1 MEKIFQSTKESTL
14 EIQLISNENETLKFQ
29 DNVFFVTDL
38 YNLNINT
45 KAVTSKISEYISES
59 FMLDESTEIEKN
71 IHDIEEI
78 VLDKLSDL
86 SFEVTIK
93 NEIEIPDIVK
103 LFGIKINTEEY
114 VNILNR
120 LELLISI
127 LARFTEVKILIIAN
141 LKNILNNEQI
151 IEFYK
156 SNKEDVEFICLNYGV
171 KITDEEFEK
180 AKAFVLCFP
189 EYYCEEYEDIENE
202 YSECE
207 SCHSKEKTNSLF
219 YAQPKGYIKKH
230 ENDYGFAGLDGTGEL
245 LLLPKLVEKLKKSG
259 VDKKYFQPIISK
271 SKKILG
277 YTFITDNILPQ
288 KSYID
293 ENYKFENQCEK
304 CERINMTENE
314 NIFYFIPKRITEE
327 GIKNL
332 KDVNKTYE
340 FYDEY
345 REIIISKKV
354 AQIIKENVPYAKFYP
369 VILDNRN

>member
-1 MEKIFQSTKESTL
+1 MEV
-14 EIQLISNENETLKFQ
+14 
-29 DNVFFVTDL
+29 NV
-38 YNLNINT
+38 
-45 KAVTSKISEYISES
+45 
-59 FMLDESTEIEKN
+59 
-71 IHDIEEI
+71 EI
-78 VLDKLSDL
+78 VLSYNDEETDWK
-86 SFEVTIK
+86 VKK
-93 NEIEIPDIVK
+93 NISKFIYRLKKYRTGNRFSGEYTY
-103 LFGIKINTEEY
+103 KINQDS
-114 VNILNR
+114 
-120 LELLISI
+120 ELY
-127 LARFTEVKILIIAN
+127 K
-141 LKNILNNEQI
+141 QI

-156 SNKEDVEFICLNYGV
+156 SNRKDVEFICLDYDV
-171 KITDEEFEK
+171 KVSDEEFEK

-277 YTFITDNILPQ
+277 YTFITDN
-288 KSYID
+288 
-293 ENYKFENQCEK
+293 
-304 CERINMTENE
+304 MTENE

>member
-1 MEKIFQSTKESTL
+1 MEV
-14 EIQLISNENETLKFQ
+14 
-29 DNVFFVTDL
+29 NV
-38 YNLNINT
+38 
-45 KAVTSKISEYISES
+45 
-59 FMLDESTEIEKN
+59 
-71 IHDIEEI
+71 EI
-78 VLDKLSDL
+78 VLSYNDEETDWK
-86 SFEVTIK
+86 VKK
-93 NEIEIPDIVK
+93 NISRFIYRLKKYRTGNRFSGEYTY
-103 LFGIKINTEEY
+103 KINQDS
-114 VNILNR
+114 
-120 LELLISI
+120 ELY
-127 LARFTEVKILIIAN
+127 K
-141 LKNILNNEQI
+141 QI

-156 SNKEDVEFICLNYGV
+156 SNKEDVEFICLDYDAKV
-171 KITDEEFEK
+171 SDEEFEK

-207 SCHSKEKTNSLF
+207 SYHSKEKTNSLF

-245 LLLPKLVEKLKKSG
+245 LLLPKLVEKLKESG

>member
-1 MEKIFQSTKESTL
+1 MPG
-14 EIQLISNENETLKFQ
+14 
-29 DNVFFVTDL
+29 
-38 YNLNINT
+38 
-45 KAVTSKISEYISES
+45 
-59 FMLDESTEIEKN
+59 
-71 IHDIEEI
+71 IHW
-78 VLDKLSDL
+78 
-86 SFEVTIK
+86 
-93 NEIEIPDIVK
+93 
-103 LFGIKINTEEY
+103 
-114 VNILNR
+114 
-120 LELLISI
+120 
-127 LARFTEVKILIIAN
+127 II
-141 LKNILNNEQI
+141 
-151 IEFYK
+151 
-156 SNKEDVEFICLNYGV
+156 
-171 KITDEEFEK
+171 EK

-219 YAQPKGYIKKH
+219 YAQSKGYIKKH

-245 LLLPKLVEKLKKSG
+245 LLLPKLVEKLKESG

-314 NIFYFIPKRITEE
+314 NIFYFIPKIITEE
-327 GIKNL
+327 GIKKL

-345 REIIISKKV
+345 REIVINKKV